1 MKQKIL
7 EIGVPNMNS
16 RIYPRNVIDGMVES
30 WTGKSIF
37 GMIGMPTGI
46 GCTLPID
53 MTQISHVVENLSV
66 EDNWLVGDVKVL
78 KTPQGAILDTNL
90 SLGGVGVFRPAGFAT
105 TSRNVEGYD
114 IITTYKLHS
123 INFVLNDE

>member
-7 EIGVPNMNS
+7 EIGVPNTNN
-16 RIYPRNVIDGMVES
+16 RIYPRNVIDDMVVS

-46 GCTLPID
+46 SCTLPIN
-53 MTQISHVVENLSV
+53 MTQISHVVENIRV

-78 KTPQGAILDTNL
+78 KTPQGAILDNNL
-90 SLGGVGVFRPAGFAT
+90 SLGVGVFRPAGFAT
-105 TSRNVEGYD
+105 TSQNDEGCD
-114 IITTYKLHS
+114 IITTYTPHS
-123 INFVLNDE
+123 INFVPNDE